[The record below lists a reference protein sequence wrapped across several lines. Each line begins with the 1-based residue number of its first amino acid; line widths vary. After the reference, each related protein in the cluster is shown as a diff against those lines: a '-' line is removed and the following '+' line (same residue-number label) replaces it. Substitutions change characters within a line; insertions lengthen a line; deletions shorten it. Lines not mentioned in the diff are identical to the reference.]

1 MLPSLTETWG
11 RETKSCTFSR
21 KWSMFY
27 HFLFVVVGESTGGV
41 CKVRDSR
48 AVEINNTTLLYTSC
62 LFNWEAKK
70 HIFGFF
76 LMCVSFLHCWQREKK
91 KNCVWFLWNYDL
103 IPSQKHSDTSEL
115 CLHFICICAEVLST
129 DMEGNYTIQ
138 IFKCYDSRCD
148 AAIRTSSSVSM
159 SVSAVTPDSA
169 ALCGRTV
176 QYLEVCR
183 VTLHT

>member
-1 MLPSLTETWG
+1 
-11 RETKSCTFSR
+11 
-21 KWSMFY
+21 
-27 HFLFVVVGESTGGV
+27 
-41 CKVRDSR
+41 
-48 AVEINNTTLLYTSC
+48 
-62 LFNWEAKK
+62 
-70 HIFGFF
+70 
-76 LMCVSFLHCWQREKK
+76 
-91 KNCVWFLWNYDL
+91 
-103 IPSQKHSDTSEL
+103 
-115 CLHFICICAEVLST
+115 
-129 DMEGNYTIQ
+129 MEGNYTIK